1 MALLEQYTMK
11 AHFFLFL
18 LLALPLK
25 FASAAT
31 YYVDAN
37 YGNDSWSGNQP
48 SRIGVPATDGP
59 WQSLAKI
66 SAKLLVP
73 GDSVLLKCGGTWY
86 ETLTLQGSGTA
97 ASPITVGAYPNA
109 CANKPI
115 ISGSTPIPGHNW
127 IRDTGNIYKVSSS
140 IDLITFGTFQN
151 GLGSW
156 TKWSSQNNATMSL
169 TNNCIRPNNTC
180 MSFNAGSGNGIAT
193 SNYFPIQ
200 GKRSYTASF
209 TIKAPLGVRV
219 VAILR
224 RGASPWDLAGLATPI
239 IGTGTWQTF
248 VLPFVATTSLSNN
261 ARMDFAVPAGVSIDL
276 DNVTLTAALTNVSGV
291 FDSGKAINVAHHPNR
306 GHDPL
311 KPQSLFYAIAE
322 DADQVSITA
331 GGAGSSYLT
340 TGTDLSASA
349 LTAITPGTGIRMRT
363 NGWTINDRKITSVSG
378 LRLHFDSLTPAPLKK
393 DWGYFLYGQRWMLD
407 EPGEWHYNPTT
418 KTVYVWMA
426 DNAAPNNRI
435 SVSRSA
441 IGIDASNLS
450 HIRIDGLAIQNVG
463 TGVHMQAT
471 TNVVLRN
478 LTITDTLGSGITAL
492 LSKDSGIENS
502 QVIRTLGDAISASP
516 AGLDSDRFHAYDNLI
531 IDSSVQSK
539 NGIVSSLPVPARVA
553 IEAGRSAIIRGN
565 RIYGTAYI
573 GILPSSSSLVSG
585 NHIENT
591 CLVLDDCGAIYTW
604 GSHNGTIIENNTIHH
619 VVGGLSG
626 KPANLGSNG
635 QGIYLDELSS
645 GITIRGN
652 TVVDADMGILLHNAA
667 NNRIENNTLYG
678 NRHHHIWLQEGTNR
692 LNTDGDIHGNLVLGN
707 RLFSTST
714 APAIRQQTY
723 LTKTNTDRFASYD
736 RNLYFTFLWPTIS
749 SESWPGGA
757 VAYTL
762 PKWKAAVTS
771 INLPRNLDP
780 TANEVNS
787 ATLGYA
793 AFRTLGANIVPNG
806 NLSGGTTS
814 WGHWNLTNPRGQ
826 WVLEQCTPAIK
837 CLRYTAGASVSSL
850 ISPNFSVEKDQW
862 YKISFDLKTGT
873 TGQMVHVVTRRGGG
887 GSNGYE
893 GLMGAPYEFKVKGTT
908 NLQRYSFIFKAIKT
922 VNAGDPVT
930 LDRGARV
937 DFYQI
942 FPGEN
947 VTVANV
953 ELVPLSA
960 IETTLRSHALINP
973 TGALLGVNCPD
984 GTNALLC
991 GEYVR
996 FADGQR
1002 VSWPYRLPPHGSEII
1017 YSRDSSL
1024 TDGDGDGIPDYQDK
1038 CNGTLASQVVNATGC
1053 ALGQ

>member
-1 MALLEQYTMK
+1 MK

-18 LLALPLK
+18 LLVLPLK
-25 FASAAT
+25 FANAAT

-48 SRIGVPATDGP
+48 SRIGVPVTDGP

-66 SAKLLVP
+66 SAKLLAP

-97 ASPITVGAYPNA
+97 ASPITIGAYPNA

-127 IRDTGNIYKVSSS
+127 IRDTGNIYKVSSA
-140 IDLITFGTFQN
+140 IDLITVGTFEN

-169 TNNCIRPNNTC
+169 TNNCIRANNTC
-180 MSFNAGSGNGIAT
+180 MSFSAGSGNGIAT
-193 SNYFPIQ
+193 SNYFSIQ

-209 TIKAPLGVRV
+209 IIKAPLGVRV
-219 VAILR
+219 QALLR
-224 RGASPWDLAGLATPI
+224 RGASPWDPIGLATFI
-239 IGTGTWQTF
+239 TGTGTWQTF
-248 VLPFVATTSLSNN
+248 VIPFVATTSLSNN
-261 ARMDFAVPAGVSIDL
+261 ARMDFAVPAGARIDL

-291 FDSGKAINVAHHPNR
+291 FDSGKAVNVAHHPNR

-311 KPQSLFYAIAE
+311 NPQSLFYAIAE
-322 DADQVSITA
+322 KADEVSIAVGRT
-331 GGAGSSYLT
+331 GSSYLT

-349 LTAITPGTGIRMRT
+349 LAAITPGTGIRMRT
-363 NGWTINDRKITSVSG
+363 NGWTISDRKITSVSG
-378 LRLHFDSLTPAPLKK
+378 LRLHFDSPTPAPLAK

-407 EPGEWHYNPTT
+407 EPGEWHYDPAT

-426 DNAAPNNRI
+426 DSAAPNNRI

-463 TGVHMQAT
+463 TGVQMQAT

-478 LTITDTLGSGITAL
+478 LTITDTLGFGINAM

-531 IDSSVQSK
+531 IDSGIQSK

-573 GILPSSSSLVSG
+573 GILPSSNSLISG

-604 GSHNGTIIENNTIHH
+604 GSGHSGTIIENNTIHH
-619 VVGGLSG
+619 VVGGALG
-626 KPANLGSNG
+626 KPANLGNLA
-635 QGIYLDELSS
+635 QGIYLDELSAV
-645 GITIRGN
+645 IIIRGN
-652 TVVDADMGILLHNAA
+652 TVVDANDGIHLHNAA
-667 NNRIENNTLYG
+667 NNRVENNTLYG
-678 NRHHHIWLQEGTNR
+678 NRRHHIWLQEGSNR
-692 LNTDGDIHGNLVLGN
+692 LSTDGDIHSNIVFGN

-714 APAIRQQTY
+714 ASAIRQETH
-723 LTKTNTDRFASYD
+723 LLKTNTDRFASYD
-736 RNLYFTFLWPTIS
+736 RNRYFTFLWPTIS
-749 SESWPGGA
+749 SESWPSGTT
-757 VAYTL
+757 AYTL

-771 INLPRNLDP
+771 TNLLRNLDP
-780 TANEVNS
+780 TASEVNS

-793 AFRTLGANIVPNG
+793 AFRTLGANVVPNG
-806 NLSGGTTS
+806 NFSLDVAG
-814 WGHWNLTNPRGQ
+814 WGNWNQIAPRGQ
-826 WVLEQCTPAIK
+826 WVLEQCTLTIK
-837 CLRYTAGASVSSL
+837 CLRYTAGASESL
-850 ISPNFSVEKDQW
+850 VNSPNFSVQQDQW
-862 YKISFDLKTGT
+862 YKISFDLKTGAN
-873 TGQMVHVVTRRGGG
+873 GQTVYVAPRRGGG

-893 GLMGAPYEFKVKGTT
+893 ELMGAPYKWKVTGTT

-922 VNAGDPVT
+922 VNAGDPIT
-930 LDRGARV
+930 LDKGARI
-937 DFYQI
+937 DFHGI
-942 FPGEN
+942 LPGAT
-947 VTVANV
+947 VTMANL

-960 IETTLRSHALINP
+960 IEATLRSHVLINP
-973 TGALLGVNCPD
+973 TGAILGVNCPD

-996 FADGQR
+996 FTDSQS
-1002 VSWPYRLPPHGSEII
+1002 VTWPYTLPPHGSEII

-1024 TDGDGDGIPDYQDK
+1024 TDVDGDGIPDYQDK
-1038 CNGTLASQVVNATGC
+1038 CNGTLASQVVNAAGC